1 MERAGDIP
9 DPAND
14 LSDDGIA
21 MDDENLPRENEVQR
35 LIHGDVVNPAFVEN
49 GQRVLGPQFV
59 HGDIRRVVRRRQFG
73 ADFANQEE
81 VGSETT
87 NNTEDEEQMDISDDQ
102 DASTDQAVPAS
113 SGIEE
118 EEDDEDR
125 YKPEGTVTL
134 EIDRFSEFARGNPP
148 DAQRLSQPVYIR
160 GLPWKILAIPRDLN
174 RSPLDRR
181 SGSKALGFFLQCNAD
196 SPDTSWSCNATATLK
211 ILSKK
216 QGVDDHT
223 RRISHTFYSKEN
235 DWGYSQYAQCDTLL
249 DPEGGYCANDTV
261 TLQVHVSADAPHG
274 VQWDSK
280 KHAGYIGLK
289 NQGATC
295 YMNSILQTLFFT
307 NKLRKVSRAS
317 NYLPYSNRFQ
327 AVYQMPTEEDDPD
340 NSVAL
345 AMQRVFYE
353 LQFAS
358 TPVGTKKLTRSFGW
372 DSVDSFLQH
381 DVQELCRVL
390 LDNLESKMKN
400 TCVADT
406 IPSLFKGRMKSY
418 IKCTNVAF
426 ESSREESFYDV
437 QLNVKGKPNIIESFR
452 DYTQAEVLDGEN
464 KYDAGPHGLQPAEKG
479 VKFLSFPPVLHLQLM
494 RFQYDPALDANV
506 KVNDRFEFPEELI
519 LDEFVDERGER
530 DDYTYLLHA
539 VLVHSGDFH
548 GGHYVVFINTNLKG
562 NQKWCKFD
570 DDVVSRATVR
580 DAVNANFGGDDP
592 ELMTRSYTNAYMLV
606 YVKKNAISDV
616 LAQVAET
623 DIPEHLKTRFESEKK
638 AATEQKKKREEESFF
653 MEINV
658 CTDNDM
664 YRHAGFDLFD
674 LKEFR
679 REKGAK
685 MRVQKTMTIADLYSF
700 VAQNF
705 EMEGRDFRLWQFH
718 DINAKRESN
727 IMRHP
732 NYLESLRPHFFLK
745 ADAEDNE
752 RGQAQTVEVLEN
764 ENLIYIELGQPDSAA
779 GYRLMPYNEDSDLLY
794 FLKFYNHER
803 KLTEYKGTLV
813 VGIDNTWAT
822 YLPEIT
828 RRLELPPDVHLNV
841 YVETSPDTV
850 QPHRNINRTIRE
862 SQEYIVDG
870 GILIVEVADK
880 VSSENNTQYYF
891 NRMFNRIDVEAHV
904 NMDGFGTSVNSPAPP
919 VKGTIGL
926 DWPMQKVVNWL
937 GKEIDFNAEQ
947 LLLWKIAQHNEKP
960 SLSLTRDQF
969 NQFTVKELLSLNG
982 SALHDPRLGRTYK
995 LFYTKLP
1002 IPFLALE
1009 SRQQLKVQALYDKFQ
1024 TAELTLFPEK
1034 NGTVQS
1040 ILDEAKRDFK
1050 FSETGTGELRLV
1062 HCGSGASCYR
1072 VFSVIKNDISMAEL
1086 KAKYLQSA
1094 FSQLRVEEIPSDQK
1108 EVAKDEKLFP
1118 VAHYDK
1124 EPNRMHGIPFFLK
1137 IVDGEPIV
1145 HIRRRIREL
1154 LDVSEREFEKYKFTI
1169 VMNNRVV
1176 RELDNNDENAVVN
1189 FNELSAHTHFPTNPT
1204 NAPYLGIDHMNK
1216 SRGSRGTHTAEK
1228 PIIIHN

>member
-1 MERAGDIP
+1 
-9 DPAND
+9 
-14 LSDDGIA
+14 
-21 MDDENLPRENEVQR
+21 
-35 LIHGDVVNPAFVEN
+35 
-49 GQRVLGPQFV
+49 
-59 HGDIRRVVRRRQFG
+59 
-73 ADFANQEE
+73 
-81 VGSETT
+81 
-87 NNTEDEEQMDISDDQ
+87 
-102 DASTDQAVPAS
+102 
-113 SGIEE
+113 
-118 EEDDEDR
+118 
-125 YKPEGTVTL
+125 
-134 EIDRFSEFARGNPP
+134 
-148 DAQRLSQPVYIR
+148 
-160 GLPWKILAIPRDLN
+160 
-174 RSPLDRR
+174 
-181 SGSKALGFFLQCNAD
+181 
-196 SPDTSWSCNATATLK
+196 
-211 ILSKK
+211 
-216 QGVDDHT
+216 
-223 RRISHTFYSKEN
+223 
-235 DWGYSQYAQCDTLL
+235 
-249 DPEGGYCANDTV
+249 
-261 TLQVHVSADAPHG
+261 
-274 VQWDSK
+274 
-280 KHAGYIGLK
+280 
-289 NQGATC
+289 
-295 YMNSILQTLFFT
+295 
-307 NKLRKVSRAS
+307 
-317 NYLPYSNRFQ
+317 
-327 AVYQMPTEEDDPD
+327 
-340 NSVAL
+340 
-345 AMQRVFYE
+345 
-353 LQFAS
+353 
-358 TPVGTKKLTRSFGW
+358 
-372 DSVDSFLQH
+372 
-381 DVQELCRVL
+381 
-390 LDNLESKMKN
+390 
-400 TCVADT
+400 
-406 IPSLFKGRMKSY
+406 MKSY
-418 IKCTNVAF
+418 IKCTDVAF

-437 QLNVKGKPNIIESFR
+437 QLNVKGIANIIESFR
-452 DYTQAEVLDGEN
+452 NYMLPEVLDDED

-479 VKFLSFPPVLHLQLM
+479 VKFLSFPPVLHLQLK
-494 RFQYDPALDANV
+494 RYRYDRTLEANV

-592 ELMTRSYTNAYMLV
+592 ELMTRSHTNAYMLV
-606 YVKKNAISDV
+606 YVKKSAISDV
-616 LAQVAET
+616 LAPVAET

-638 AATEQKKKREEESFF
+638 GGDGAEEEARGGELLHGDQPLHDTTWVQSLS
-653 MEINV
+653 
-658 CTDNDM
+658 TLR
-664 YRHAGFDLFD
+664 YRHSGFDLID

-679 REKGAK
+679 REKGAQIY
-685 MRVQKTMTIADLYSF
+685 VHEGMTIAELYTF

-705 EMEGRDFRLWQFH
+705 EMEDRDFRSWQFH

-727 IMRHP
+727 IVRHL
-732 NYLESLRPHFFLK
+732 NYLESLRPHLFLK
-745 ADAEDNE
+745 AAAEDNE

-764 ENLIYIELGQPDSAA
+764 ENFIYIELGQPDSAA

-828 RRLELPPDVHLNV
+828 RRLEPQRDVDLNV

-862 SQEYIVDG
+862 SREYIVDG
-870 GILIVEVADK
+870 GILIVEVANK
-880 VSSENNTQYYF
+880 VSSENNAQYYF
-891 NRMFNRIDVEAHV
+891 NRMFNNRIDVEAHV
-904 NMDGFGTSVNSPAPP
+904 NMDGFSTSVNSPAPP
-919 VKGTIGL
+919 VKDTIGL

-960 SLSLTRDQF
+960 SVSLTRDQF

-982 SALHDPRLGRTYK
+982 SAIHDPRLGRTYK

-1009 SRQQLKVQALYDKFQ
+1009 SRQQFKVQALYDKFQ

-1072 VFSVIKNDISMAEL
+1072 VFSVIKNDISMAEV
-1086 KAKYLQSA
+1086 KAKYVQSA
-1094 FSQLRVEEIPSDQK
+1094 FPQLRVEEIPADQK

-1137 IVDGEPIV
+1137 IVDDKPIV

-1154 LDVSEREFEKYKFTI
+1154 LDVSEREFEKYKLTI

-1176 RELDNNDENAVVN
+1176 QELDNNDENAVVN
-1189 FNELSAHTHFPTNPT
+1189 FNELSVHTHFPTNPT